1 MCVAAPSMLRYRI
14 AGTGDYSCTL
24 GRETQKPRLS
34 ISSNSTITVRERSQF
49 HQSTSF
55 GPRRREHDRPTK
67 NTRRPRRLP
76 PWPCAMV
83 TQCAEFCD
91 GSTQWVAVSAA
102 IANYRMGNA
111 RPAPKPSPNDAFPAR
126 SSCSDSH
133 RRARGIAVARTA
145 YADGRS
151 VGDVGRARSE
161 HCALRLWLVLKL
173 LKTVVFKLDV
183 SDRVL

>member
-1 MCVAAPSMLRYRI
+1 MRVWCVPVCVAAPSMLRYRI

-55 GPRRREHDRPTK
+55 LGRAGANTTQANEKH
-67 NTRRPRRLP
+67 TRRPRRLP
-76 PWPCAMV
+76 PCPCAMV

-111 RPAPKPSPNDAFPAR
+111 RPAPKPSPNDAF

-133 RRARGIAVARTA
+133 RRARGIAVRR
-145 YADGRS
+145 RS
-151 VGDVGRARSE
+151 VRRRRRQSQVG
-161 HCALRLWLVLKL
+161 ALRSA
-173 LKTVVFKLDV
+173 VVACAKAFKDGSL
-183 SDRVL
+183 

>member
-1 MCVAAPSMLRYRI
+1 MRVWCVPVCVAAPSMLRYRI

-111 RPAPKPSPNDAFPAR
+111 RPAPKPSPTTTR

-133 RRARGIAVARTA
+133 RRARGIAVRR
-145 YADGRS
+145 RS
-151 VGDVGRARSE
+151 VRRRRRQSQVG
-161 HCALRLWLVLKL
+161 ALRSA
-173 LKTVVFKLDV
+173 VVACAKAFKDGSL
-183 SDRVL
+183 

>member
-1 MCVAAPSMLRYRI
+1 MRVWCVPVCVAAPSMLRYRI

-133 RRARGIAVARTA
+133 RRAAARAASRRTPTVGPSETSA
-145 YADGRS
+145 EPGRS
-151 VGDVGRARSE
+151 T
-161 HCALRLWLVLKL
+161 ALCGCGLC
-173 LKTVVFKLDV
+173 
-183 SDRVL
+183 